1 MCVPSFWSLFS
12 NVFKRPKRPGFC
24 GRHWFPKNYEFCNT
38 HRIGNIVRH
47 VWFCDRVAK
56 RMSLVQS
63 CASRLW
69 LMTSNLHWIN
79 SVQCSLAS
87 STHSRTGG
95 SDSIILR
102 NAGMVW
108 PIVLSL
114 RRLLAAIMASC
125 AQFRLNEIVHKTHTN
140 CMLIEWPS
148 SAAAAA
154 AWPRS
159 TKTKFSK

>member
-1 MCVPSFWSLFS
+1 MNFA
-12 NVFKRPKRPGFC
+12 
-24 GRHWFPKNYEFCNT
+24 T
-38 HRIGNIVRH
+38 RIASEIYCE
-47 VWFCDRVAK
+47 VWFCDAVAK
-56 RMSLVQS
+56 RISLVQS
-63 CASRLW
+63 RASRLW

-102 NAGMVW
+102 NTGAVW
-108 PIVLSL
+108 PIALSL

-140 CMLIEWPS
+140 YMLIEWPS
-148 SAAAAA
+148 SAAAAAA

-159 TKTKFSK
+159 TKTKFSKSFFPPFLNLLLF